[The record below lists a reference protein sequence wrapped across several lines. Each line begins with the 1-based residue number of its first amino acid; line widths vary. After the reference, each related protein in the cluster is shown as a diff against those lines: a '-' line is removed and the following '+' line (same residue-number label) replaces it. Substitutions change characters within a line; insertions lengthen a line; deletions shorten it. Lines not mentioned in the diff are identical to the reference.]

1 MKGKKHMSNLME
13 NGEMTCLSKMTEDDK
28 MVFVKVLAR
37 LAQSDENFDEGERLF
52 VYDLFD
58 AFGLPEAKKDEL
70 TKITDEEVLKEVAKI
85 TDRHVA
91 MELIKEMC
99 MLANSDGDLTER
111 ETMLIGN
118 VGLAMN
124 LELEKIEQISRWV
137 IDRIIWLEEGKLI
150 FEKV

>member
-1 MKGKKHMSNLME
+1 MSNLME
-13 NGEMTCLSKMTEDDK
+13 NGEMACLSKMTEDDK

-37 LAQSDENFDEGERLF
+37 LAQSDENFDEGERQF

-58 AFGLPEAKKDEL
+58 AFDLPEAKKDKL
-70 TKITDEEVLKEVAKI
+70 TRITDEEVLKEVAKI

>member
-1 MKGKKHMSNLME
+1 MSNMLE
-13 NGEMTCLSKMTEDDK
+13 NNEMTCLSKMTEDDK
-28 MVFVKVLAR
+28 MVFIKVLAR
-37 LAQSDENFDEGERLF
+37 LAQSDGDFDEGERQF

-58 AFGLPEAKKDEL
+58 AFGLPEIKKDKL
-70 TKITDEEVLKEVAKI
+70 TKITDEEAIKEAAKI
-85 TDRHVA
+85 TDRYVA

>member
-1 MKGKKHMSNLME
+1 MYNMPE
-13 NGEMTCLSKMTEDDK
+13 NNRMTCLSKMTEDDK
-28 MVFVKVLAR
+28 VVFVKVLAC
-37 LAQSDENFDEGERLF
+37 LAQSDGNFDDNEKQF
-52 VYDLFD
+52 VFELFD
-58 AFGLPEAKKDEL
+58 AFGLPENKKDKL
-70 TKITDEEVLKEVAKI
+70 SKIEDEEAINEAKKI

-111 ETMLIGN
+111 ETMLIGRI
-118 VGLAMN
+118 GLAMN

-137 IDRIIWLEEGKLI
+137 IDRIIWIEEGKII